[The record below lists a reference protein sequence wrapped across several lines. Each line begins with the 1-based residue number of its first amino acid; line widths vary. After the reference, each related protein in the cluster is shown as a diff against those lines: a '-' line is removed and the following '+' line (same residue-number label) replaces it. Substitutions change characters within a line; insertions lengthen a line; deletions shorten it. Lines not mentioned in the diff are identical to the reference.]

1 MGNRIPGILYRR
13 GPLYANS
20 RRLHEDTEKQ
30 HEEEVKTETIPS
42 EPETQAN
49 TRAANDA
56 KFNAEKNAGSRFCF
70 SFISRDII
78 IIAVILV
85 IILFI
90 LRD

>member
-1 MGNRIPGILYRR
+1 MGNRIPSILYRR

-49 TRAANDA
+49 TRRQMMRNLTLKKMPDPGFVSA
-56 KFNAEKNAGSRFCF
+56 
-70 SFISRDII
+70 
-78 IIAVILV
+78 
-85 IILFI
+85 LFQGI
-90 LRD
+90 